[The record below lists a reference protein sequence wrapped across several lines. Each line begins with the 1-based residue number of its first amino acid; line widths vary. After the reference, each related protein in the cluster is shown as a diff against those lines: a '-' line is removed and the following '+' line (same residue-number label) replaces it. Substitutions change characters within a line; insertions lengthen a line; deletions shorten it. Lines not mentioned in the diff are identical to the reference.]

1 MMGKLTCAG
10 KEAQAMSGLGMNK
23 VLSRRQTSEMLGLS
37 LRTFARLEYAGD
49 VPPRIKLST
58 RRVGY
63 RLSEVR
69 AWIDAREAPGKHP
82 RAAEPSLG
90 DISWR
95 HS

>member
-1 MMGKLTCAG
+1 MTVELDR
-10 KEAQAMSGLGMNK
+10 

-63 RLSEVR
+63 RLSAVQ
-69 AWIDAREAPGKHP
+69 AWIDAREAPGKHS
-82 RAAEPSLG
+82 RAARAVLG
-90 DISWR
+90 GIPWH

>member
-1 MMGKLTCAG
+1 
-10 KEAQAMSGLGMNK
+10 MSMTVELLDR

-63 RLSEVR
+63 RLSEVK
-69 AWIDAREAPGKHP
+69 AWIDAHGEG
-82 RAAEPSLG
+82 E
-90 DISWR
+90 
-95 HS
+95 